1 MDNITHVYFDGL
13 GIDFDLPSVAFSVFG
28 YQIHWYGIVIA
39 FGFALA
45 VLYGGR
51 GAWKWKMSLD
61 GMVDVLIW
69 GTIFGI
75 IGAIVTVLGLVTAN
89 ALTAVLGISYPMV
102 GMIIAV
108 ISAVLMIVAGGYG
121 LGASKDPAKAKTAMI
136 IGILMIVLAIIAIIV
151 NVNETNAIV
160 SQITQMAAEMGAGEV
175 PITNV
180 GGLSWTNFTGLI
192 MPILYCLAA
201 FLFRKKA
208 QA

>member
-1 MDNITHVYFDGL
+1 MKSTFLKVMAIL
-13 GIDFDLPSVAFSVFG
+13 CL
-28 YQIHWYGIVIA
+28 
-39 FGFALA
+39 
-45 VLYGGR
+45 
-51 GAWKWKMSLD
+51 
-61 GMVDVLIW
+61 
-69 GTIFGI
+69 IFGI